1 MKTTYKESNVKYP
14 RLYSIITNLTFWVL
28 ISIIIG
34 VLLGQYYPS
43 QAVEMKI
50 VGDSFI
56 SLVKLFIAPII
67 FLTIVLGI
75 SGMGDLSKVGR
86 IGLKSLIYF
95 EIVSSLALIIGVF
108 VAYVIEP
115 GKIDKTGL
123 NIQDASEYT
132 SSSKTTSFDW
142 VSIFLNNITLQVLLV
157 AILVGI
163 ILNYSKKREV
173 IVAFLYKCSK
183 VVFTMLKWVMY
194 LAPLGAF
201 GGMAY
206 TVGKFGLHTLIP
218 LGKLMITFY
227 ITMFLFIFIVLGG
240 ILRYYKIN
248 IWHFIKY
255 LKSELLIVLG
265 TSSSEA
271 ALPSLMEKL
280 EKMGCSKS
288 VVGLVVPTGYSFNLD
303 GTSIYL
309 SMAIIFLAQLY
320 NVHLSVGEIMTIIG
334 LLMVTS
340 KGAAGVT
347 GSGFIIL
354 ASTLTAIHKIPLEG
368 LAFLLGVDKFMS
380 EARAITNFI
389 GNGVAT
395 IVISKSENE
404 FIKLDEPFNLKPT
417 EKSEKTIDI
426 PNPFIVETE
435 NSNYSLK

>member
-1 MKTTYKESNVKYP
+1 MKANSKAYKVFF
-14 RLYSIITNLTFWVL
+14 SIYTNLTFWVL
-28 ISIIIG
+28 IAILIGIFVGHYSPDNGVQMKVVGDGFISIIK
-34 VLLGQYYPS
+34 VF
-43 QAVEMKI
+43 I
-50 VGDSFI
+50 V
-56 SLVKLFIAPII
+56 PII

-75 SGMGDLSKVGR
+75 GGMGDLKKVGR
-86 IGLKSLIYF
+86 IGVKSLLYF
-95 EIVSSLALIIGVF
+95 EIVSTLALTIGIV
-108 VAYVIEP
+108 VGYLAQP

-123 NIQDASEYT
+123 DIQDASKYT
-132 SSSKTTSFDW
+132 QSSSEGFNW
-142 VSIFLNNITLQVLLV
+142 VSFFMSNSTLQVLIV
-157 AILVGI
+157 AIIVGI
-163 ILNYSKKREV
+163 LLNYHTKREQ

-183 VVFTMLKWVMY
+183 IVFKALKYVMY
-194 LAPLGAF
+194 LAPIGAF

-218 LGKLMITFY
+218 LGKLMLTVY
-227 ITMFLFIFIVLGG
+227 VTMFIFIFLVLGG
-240 ILRYYKIN
+240 ILKYYKIN

-255 LKSELLIVLG
+255 IKEELLIVLG

-271 ALPSLMEKL
+271 ALPNLMDKL
-280 EKMGCSKS
+280 EKIGCSKS

-320 NVHLSVGEIMTIIG
+320 NVQLSWGEIFTIIG
-334 LLMVTS
+334 LLMITS

-347 GSGFIIL
+347 GSGFIVL

-395 IVISKSENE
+395 IVISKSEGE
-404 FIKLDEPFNLKPT
+404 SIHLEKPI
-417 EKSEKTIDI
+417 EIE
-426 PNPFIVETE
+426 
-435 NSNYSLK
+435 

>member
-1 MKTTYKESNVKYP
+1 MNFNSKSKKIVF
-14 RLYSIITNLTFWVL
+14 SILTNLTFWVL
-28 ISIIIG
+28 IAILIGIFVGHYTPDTGVQMKVVGDGFISII
-34 VLLGQYYPS
+34 
-43 QAVEMKI
+43 
-50 VGDSFI
+50 
-56 SLVKLFIAPII
+56 KLFIVPII

-75 SGMGDLSKVGR
+75 GGMGDLKKVGR
-86 IGLKSLIYF
+86 IGVKSLLYF
-95 EIVSSLALIIGVF
+95 EIVSTIALAIGIIVGYI
-108 VAYVIEP
+108 AQP

-123 NIQDASEYT
+123 EIQDASKYT
-132 SSSKTTSFDW
+132 QGTSEGFSW
-142 VSIFLNNITLQVLLV
+142 VSFFMNNATLQVLIV
-157 AILVGI
+157 AIIVGI
-163 ILNYSKKREV
+163 LLNYLSKREQ
-173 IVAFLYKCSK
+173 IVAFLYKCSN
-183 VVFTMLKWVMY
+183 VVFKALKFVMY

-218 LGKLMITFY
+218 LGKLMLTVY
-227 ITMFLFIFIVLGG
+227 VTMFIFIFVILGG
-240 ILRYYKIN
+240 ILKYYKIN

-255 LKSELLIVLG
+255 IKEELLIVLG

-271 ALPSLMEKL
+271 ALPNLMDKL

-320 NVHLSVGEIMTIIG
+320 NVHLSIGEIFTIIG
-334 LLMVTS
+334 LLMITS

-347 GSGFIIL
+347 GSGFIVL

-395 IVISKSENE
+395 IVISKSEGE
-404 FIKLDEPFNLKPT
+404 FVTVDNPM
-417 EKSEKTIDI
+417 DI
-426 PNPFIVETE
+426 ERE
-435 NSNYSLK
+435 

>member
-1 MKTTYKESNVKYP
+1 MNTSNTETTQKRSRFYKV
-14 RLYSIITNLTFWVL
+14 ITNLTFWVL
-28 ISIIIG
+28 IAIFTG
-34 VLLGQYYPS
+34 VLMGQYFPS
-43 QAVEMKI
+43 EAVEMKV
-50 VGDSFI
+50 VGDTFI
-56 SLVKLFIAPII
+56 DIVKLFIAPII

-75 SGMGDLSKVGR
+75 SSMGDLSKVGR

-95 EIVSSLALIIGVF
+95 EIVSSLALVIGVV
-108 VAYVIEP
+108 VAILIEP

-132 SSSKTTSFDW
+132 STDKAASFDW
-142 VSIFLNNITLQVLLV
+142 LSVFMNNITLQVLLV
-157 AILVGI
+157 AIIVGI
-163 ILNYSKKREV
+163 ILNYSKRRET

-183 VVFTMLKWVMY
+183 IVFTMLKWVMY

-206 TVGKFGLHTLIP
+206 TIGKFGLHTLIP

-227 ITMFLFIFIVLGG
+227 ITMFLFIFVVLGS
-240 ILRYYKIN
+240 ILKYYKIN

-271 ALPSLMEKL
+271 ALPNLMEKL

-320 NVHLSVGEIMTIIG
+320 NVHLSLGEMITIVGI
-334 LLMVTS
+334 LMVTS

-354 ASTLTAIHKIPLEG
+354 ASTLTAVHKIPLEG

-389 GNGVAT
+389 GNGVAAV
-395 IVISKSENE
+395 VISKSENE
-404 FIKLDEPFNLKPT
+404 FMAIDETTNSELESIEPEVEVVSIPIPV
-417 EKSEKTIDI
+417 ESEK
-426 PNPFIVETE
+426 PF
-435 NSNYSLK
+435 

>member
-1 MKTTYKESNVKYP
+1 MNFNSKTKKIVF
-14 RLYSIITNLTFWVL
+14 SILTNLTFWVL
-28 ISIIIG
+28 IAILIGVFVGHYTPDTGVQMKVVGDGFISII
-34 VLLGQYYPS
+34 
-43 QAVEMKI
+43 
-50 VGDSFI
+50 
-56 SLVKLFIAPII
+56 KLFIVPII

-75 SGMGDLSKVGR
+75 GGMGDLKKVGR
-86 IGLKSLIYF
+86 IGVKSLLYF
-95 EIVSSLALIIGVF
+95 EIVSTIALAIGIIVGYI
-108 VAYVIEP
+108 AQP

-123 NIQDASEYT
+123 DIQDASKYT
-132 SSSKTTSFDW
+132 QSSGEGFNW
-142 VSIFLNNITLQVLLV
+142 VSFFMSNSTLQVLIV
-157 AILVGI
+157 AII
-163 ILNYSKKREV
+163 IGVLLNYHSKREQ

-183 VVFTMLKWVMY
+183 IVFKALKYVMY

-218 LGKLMITFY
+218 LGKLMLTVY
-227 ITMFLFIFIVLGG
+227 VTMFIFIFLVLGG
-240 ILRYYKIN
+240 ILKYYKIN

-255 LKSELLIVLG
+255 IKEELLIVLG

-271 ALPSLMEKL
+271 ALPNLMDKL
-280 EKMGCSKS
+280 EKIGCSKS

-320 NVHLSVGEIMTIIG
+320 NVHLSLGEIFTIIG
-334 LLMVTS
+334 LLMITS

-347 GSGFIIL
+347 GSGFIVL

-395 IVISKSENE
+395 IVISKSEGE
-404 FIKLDEPFNLKPT
+404 SIHLE
-417 EKSEKTIDI
+417 
-426 PNPFIVETE
+426 NPIETE
-435 NSNYSLK
+435 NK

>member
-1 MKTTYKESNVKYP
+1 MNSNSKAYKVFF
-14 RLYSIITNLTFWVL
+14 SIFTNLTFWVL
-28 ISIIIG
+28 IAILIGVFVGHYYPDNGVQMKVVGDGFISIIK
-34 VLLGQYYPS
+34 VF
-43 QAVEMKI
+43 I
-50 VGDSFI
+50 V
-56 SLVKLFIAPII
+56 PII

-75 SGMGDLSKVGR
+75 GGMGDLKKVGR
-86 IGLKSLIYF
+86 IGVKSLLYF
-95 EIVSSLALIIGVF
+95 EIVSTLALTIGIV
-108 VAYVIEP
+108 VGYLAQP

-123 NIQDASEYT
+123 DIQDASKYT
-132 SSSKTTSFDW
+132 QSSSEGFNW
-142 VSIFLNNITLQVLLV
+142 VTFFMSNSTLQVLIV
-157 AILVGI
+157 AIIVGI
-163 ILNYSKKREV
+163 LLNYHTKREQ

-183 VVFTMLKWVMY
+183 VVFKALKYVMF
-194 LAPLGAF
+194 LAPIGAF

-218 LGKLMITFY
+218 LGKLMLTVY
-227 ITMFLFIFIVLGG
+227 VTMFIFIFIVLGG
-240 ILRYYKIN
+240 ILKYYKIN

-255 LKSELLIVLG
+255 IKEELLIVLG

-271 ALPSLMEKL
+271 ALPNLMDKL
-280 EKMGCSKS
+280 EKIGCSKS

-320 NVHLSVGEIMTIIG
+320 NVQLSWGEIFTIIG
-334 LLMVTS
+334 LLMITS

-347 GSGFIIL
+347 GSGFIVL

-395 IVISKSENE
+395 IVISKSEGE
-404 FIKLDEPFNLKPT
+404 SIHLEKP
-417 EKSEKTIDI
+417 SEI
-426 PNPFIVETE
+426 N
-435 NSNYSLK
+435 

>member
-1 MKTTYKESNVKYP
+1 MNSNSKAYKIFF
-14 RLYSIITNLTFWVL
+14 SIFTNLTFWVL
-28 ISIIIG
+28 IAILIGIFVGHYYPDNGVQMKVVGDGFISIIKG
-34 VLLGQYYPS
+34 F
-43 QAVEMKI
+43 I
-50 VGDSFI
+50 V
-56 SLVKLFIAPII
+56 PII

-75 SGMGDLSKVGR
+75 GGMGDLKKVGR
-86 IGLKSLIYF
+86 IGVKSLLYF
-95 EIVSSLALIIGVF
+95 EIVSTLALTIGIV
-108 VAYVIEP
+108 VGYLAQP

-123 NIQDASEYT
+123 DIQDASKYT
-132 SSSKTTSFDW
+132 QSSSEGFNW
-142 VSIFLNNITLQVLLV
+142 VSFFMSNSTLQVLIV
-157 AILVGI
+157 AIIVGI
-163 ILNYSKKREV
+163 LLNYHTKREQ

-183 VVFTMLKWVMY
+183 VVFKALKYVMF
-194 LAPLGAF
+194 LAPIGAF

-218 LGKLMITFY
+218 LGKLMLTVY
-227 ITMFLFIFIVLGG
+227 VTMFIFIFIVLGG
-240 ILRYYKIN
+240 ILKYYKIN

-255 LKSELLIVLG
+255 IKEELLIVLG

-271 ALPSLMEKL
+271 ALPNLMDKL
-280 EKMGCSKS
+280 EKIGCSKS

-320 NVHLSVGEIMTIIG
+320 NVQLSWGEIFTIIG
-334 LLMVTS
+334 LLMITS

-347 GSGFIIL
+347 GSGFIVL

-395 IVISKSENE
+395 IVISKSEGE
-404 FIKLDEPFNLKPT
+404 SIHLEKPI
-417 EKSEKTIDI
+417 EIE
-426 PNPFIVETE
+426 
-435 NSNYSLK
+435 

>member
-1 MKTTYKESNVKYP
+1 MNAKSKAYKVFF
-14 RLYSIITNLTFWVL
+14 SIVTNLTFWVL
-28 ISIIIG
+28 IAILIGVFVGHYYPDNGVQMKVVGDGFISIIK
-34 VLLGQYYPS
+34 V
-43 QAVEMKI
+43 
-50 VGDSFI
+50 FI
-56 SLVKLFIAPII
+56 IPII

-75 SGMGDLSKVGR
+75 GGMGDLKKVGR
-86 IGLKSLIYF
+86 IGVKSLLYF
-95 EIVSSLALIIGVF
+95 EIVSTLALTIGIV
-108 VAYVIEP
+108 VGYLAQP

-123 NIQDASEYT
+123 DIQDASKYT
-132 SSSKTTSFDW
+132 QSSSEGFNW
-142 VSIFLNNITLQVLLV
+142 VTFFMSNSTLQVLIV
-157 AILVGI
+157 AIIVGI
-163 ILNYSKKREV
+163 LLNYHTKREQ

-183 VVFTMLKWVMY
+183 VVFKALKYVMF
-194 LAPLGAF
+194 LAPIGAF

-218 LGKLMITFY
+218 LGKLMLTVY
-227 ITMFLFIFIVLGG
+227 VTMFIFIFIVLGG
-240 ILRYYKIN
+240 ILKYYKIN

-255 LKSELLIVLG
+255 IKEELLIVLG

-271 ALPSLMEKL
+271 ALPNLMDKL
-280 EKMGCSKS
+280 EKIGCSKS

-320 NVHLSVGEIMTIIG
+320 NVQLSWGEIFTIIG
-334 LLMVTS
+334 LLMITS

-347 GSGFIIL
+347 GSGFIVL

-395 IVISKSENE
+395 IVISKSEGE
-404 FIKLDEPFNLKPT
+404 SIHLEKPF
-417 EKSEKTIDI
+417 EID
-426 PNPFIVETE
+426 
-435 NSNYSLK
+435 

>member
-1 MKTTYKESNVKYP
+1 MNSKSKAYKVFF
-14 RLYSIITNLTFWVL
+14 SIFTNLTFWVL
-28 ISIIIG
+28 IAILIGIFVGHYSPDNGVQMKVVGDGFISIIK
-34 VLLGQYYPS
+34 VF
-43 QAVEMKI
+43 I
-50 VGDSFI
+50 V
-56 SLVKLFIAPII
+56 PII

-75 SGMGDLSKVGR
+75 GGMGDLKKVGR
-86 IGLKSLIYF
+86 IGVKSLLYF
-95 EIVSSLALIIGVF
+95 EIVSTLALTIGIV
-108 VAYVIEP
+108 VGYLAQP

-123 NIQDASEYT
+123 DIQDASKYT
-132 SSSKTTSFDW
+132 KSSSEGFNW
-142 VSIFLNNITLQVLLV
+142 VSFFMSNSTLQVLIV
-157 AILVGI
+157 AIIVGI
-163 ILNYSKKREV
+163 LLNYHTKREQ

-183 VVFTMLKWVMY
+183 IVFKALKYVMY
-194 LAPLGAF
+194 LAPIGAF

-218 LGKLMITFY
+218 LGKLMLTVY
-227 ITMFLFIFIVLGG
+227 VTMFIFIFLVLGG
-240 ILRYYKIN
+240 ILKYYKIN

-255 LKSELLIVLG
+255 IKEELLIVLG

-271 ALPSLMEKL
+271 ALPNLMDKL
-280 EKMGCSKS
+280 EKIGCSKS

-320 NVHLSVGEIMTIIG
+320 NVQLSWGEIFTIIG
-334 LLMVTS
+334 LLMITS

-347 GSGFIIL
+347 GSGFIVL

-395 IVISKSENE
+395 IVISKSEGE
-404 FIKLDEPFNLKPT
+404 SIHLQKPI
-417 EKSEKTIDI
+417 EIE
-426 PNPFIVETE
+426 
-435 NSNYSLK
+435 

>member
-1 MKTTYKESNVKYP
+1 MKTVNKEVTVKRSRMYKI
-14 RLYSIITNLTFWVL
+14 LTNLTFWVL
-28 ISIIIG
+28 ISIIVG
-34 VLLGQYYPS
+34 VLMGQYYPT
-43 QAVEMKI
+43 QAIEMKI

-56 SLVKLFIAPII
+56 NLVKIFIAPII

-75 SGMGDLSKVGR
+75 SSMGDLSKVGR
-86 IGLKSLIYF
+86 IGLKSLVYF
-95 EIVSSLALIIGVF
+95 EIVSTLALLIGIF
-108 VAYVIEP
+108 VAIVIEP

-132 SSSKTTSFDW
+132 STDKATSFDW
-142 VSIFLNNITLQVLLV
+142 VSIFLNNTTLQVLLV
-157 AILVGI
+157 AIVVGV
-163 ILNYSKKREV
+163 ILNYSKKREM

-227 ITMFLFIFIVLGG
+227 ITMFLFIFVVLGS
-240 ILRYYKIN
+240 ILKYYKVN

-255 LKSELLIVLG
+255 LKSELLIVVG

-271 ALPSLMEKL
+271 ALPNLMEKL

-288 VVGLVVPTGYSFNLD
+288 VVGLVIPTGYSFNLD

-320 NVHLSVGEIMTIIG
+320 NVHLSMGEIITIIG

-354 ASTLTAIHKIPLEG
+354 ASTLTAIHKIPVEG

-389 GNGVAT
+389 GNGVAA

-404 FIKLDEPFNLKPT
+404 FIAIDENTSSELESIET
-417 EKSEKTIDI
+417 EMEGVSIPIPVESEK
-426 PNPFIVETE
+426 PF
-435 NSNYSLK
+435 

>member
-1 MKTTYKESNVKYP
+1 MNFNSKSKKIVF
-14 RLYSIITNLTFWVL
+14 SILTNLTFWVL
-28 ISIIIG
+28 IAILIGVFVGHYAPDTGVQMKVVGDGFISII
-34 VLLGQYYPS
+34 
-43 QAVEMKI
+43 
-50 VGDSFI
+50 
-56 SLVKLFIAPII
+56 KLFIIPII

-75 SGMGDLSKVGR
+75 GGMGDLKKVGR
-86 IGLKSLIYF
+86 IGVKSLLYF
-95 EIVSSLALIIGVF
+95 EIVSTIALAIGIIVGYI
-108 VAYVIEP
+108 AQP

-123 NIQDASEYT
+123 EIQDASKYT
-132 SSSKTTSFDW
+132 QGTSEGFSW
-142 VSIFLNNITLQVLLV
+142 VSFFMSNSTLQVLIV
-157 AILVGI
+157 AIIVGI
-163 ILNYSKKREV
+163 LLNYHSKREQ
-173 IVAFLYKCSK
+173 IVAFLYKCSNI
-183 VVFTMLKWVMY
+183 VFKALKFVMY

-218 LGKLMITFY
+218 LGKLMLTVY
-227 ITMFLFIFIVLGG
+227 ATMFVFIFLILGG
-240 ILRYYKIN
+240 ILKYYKIN

-255 LKSELLIVLG
+255 IKEELLIVLG

-271 ALPSLMEKL
+271 ALPNLMDKL

-320 NVHLSVGEIMTIIG
+320 NVHLSIGEIFTIIG
-334 LLMVTS
+334 LLMITS

-347 GSGFIIL
+347 GSGFIVL

-395 IVISKSENE
+395 IVISKSEGE
-404 FIKLDEPFNLKPT
+404 FI
-417 EKSEKTIDI
+417 
-426 PNPFIVETE
+426 IVENPMDIE
-435 NSNYSLK
+435 RE

>member
-1 MKTTYKESNVKYP
+1 MKTVNKIV
-14 RLYSIITNLTFWVL
+14 TNLTFWVL
-28 ISIIIG
+28 IAIIIG

-43 QAVEMKI
+43 QAIEMKI
-50 VGDSFI
+50 VGDTFI
-56 SLVKLFIAPII
+56 DIVKIFIAPII

-75 SGMGDLSKVGR
+75 SSMGDLSKVGR

-95 EIVSSLALIIGVF
+95 EIVSTLALLIGIF
-108 VAYVIEP
+108 VAIVIEP

-132 SSSKTTSFDW
+132 STDKTAGFDW
-142 VSIFLNNITLQVLLV
+142 VSVFMNNITLQVLLV
-157 AILVGI
+157 AIVVGI
-163 ILNYSKKREV
+163 ILNYSKKRET

-227 ITMFLFIFIVLGG
+227 ITMFLFIFIVLGS
-240 ILRYYKIN
+240 ILRYYKVN

-271 ALPSLMEKL
+271 ALPNLMEKL

-320 NVHLSVGEIMTIIG
+320 NVHLSIGEILTIIG

-354 ASTLTAIHKIPLEG
+354 ASTLTAIHKIPVEG

-389 GNGVAT
+389 GNGVAA

-404 FIKLDEPFNLKPT
+404 FMAIDETTNSELKSIDTEAEVVSIPIPVELEKPF
-417 EKSEKTIDI
+417 
-426 PNPFIVETE
+426 
-435 NSNYSLK
+435 